1 MGDVDLLIHPTSV
14 QVVVASLVDR
24 GWIPEGGIH
33 PATVTTRMVTRRHG
47 WGFVRPQRGAAPLAL
62 DLHWHALIDSLGD
75 RADAQ
80 LWAGAVP
87 VRLAG
92 VETLA
97 PAPTDLLFHI
107 CAHAGADLVPRVQ
120 AVVDAATVLRSG
132 PAIDAQ
138 RLASLARAHGVV
150 IPLRR
155 LVDDVRRYE
164 STAVVDSLSS
174 TLDATRPRRRER
186 RAVTMV
192 GRSRPRRVAQ
202 RAVAFSGRFGGGET
216 PPLRR
221 IRGALR
227 AHVDRPLI
235 ARPPAFAVYLA
246 SGRRA
251 VVGRMVRGS
260 RGPVSRTPTPP
271 PEVALGEPLR
281 PGDKATLDAHGG
293 IGWTWDTDPDGAWT
307 DGPEARVLV
316 PLAEIPASGLR
327 LSLFAR
333 PFVAANRIRI
343 DVRVN
348 DRRVA
353 RYRFTPA
360 DGAHAWYTIELP
372 AAIARSVG
380 PLELAFVVRWPQ
392 IPTLL
397 GLPDDR
403 RRLGLFVSE
412 IRFDDVGV

>member
-1 MGDVDLLIHPTSV
+1 
-14 QVVVASLVDR
+14 
-24 GWIPEGGIH
+24 
-33 PATVTTRMVTRRHG
+33 
-47 WGFVRPQRGAAPLAL
+47 
-62 DLHWHALIDSLGD
+62 
-75 RADAQ
+75 
-80 LWAGAVP
+80 
-87 VRLAG
+87 
-92 VETLA
+92 
-97 PAPTDLLFHI
+97 
-107 CAHAGADLVPRVQ
+107 
-120 AVVDAATVLRSG
+120 
-132 PAIDAQ
+132 
-138 RLASLARAHGVV
+138 
-150 IPLRR
+150 
-155 LVDDVRRYE
+155 
-164 STAVVDSLSS
+164 
-174 TLDATRPRRRER
+174 
-186 RAVTMV
+186 MV

-216 PPLRR
+216 PPLRT

-271 PEVALGEPLR
+271 PEVALGDPLR